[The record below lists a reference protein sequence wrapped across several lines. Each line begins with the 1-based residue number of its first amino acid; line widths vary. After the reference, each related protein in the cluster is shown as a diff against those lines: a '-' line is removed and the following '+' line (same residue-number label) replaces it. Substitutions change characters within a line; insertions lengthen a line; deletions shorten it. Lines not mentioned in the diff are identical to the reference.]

1 MSLVVGQRFCRTRPP
16 GSRERWEPGG
26 QYGWQ
31 ATVAAAASAAAAIS
45 SIAATA
51 RGGRQAGQS
60 RRPAGQS
67 RRPATITAVPTPSA
81 IALVPVRS
89 SGAYPWIALLGL
101 IPSGGEIV
109 PSWIKRSTR
118 ADDDVAGD
126 NPVRKRLLQCR
137 RSFTED

>member
-1 MSLVVGQRFCRTRPP
+1 
-16 GSRERWEPGG
+16 
-26 QYGWQ
+26 
-31 ATVAAAASAAAAIS
+31 
-45 SIAATA
+45 
-51 RGGRQAGQS
+51 GRQAGQS

-137 RSFTED
+137 RSFTEDGNQHAVGTLGHQIIGELKAVMHATDDEV